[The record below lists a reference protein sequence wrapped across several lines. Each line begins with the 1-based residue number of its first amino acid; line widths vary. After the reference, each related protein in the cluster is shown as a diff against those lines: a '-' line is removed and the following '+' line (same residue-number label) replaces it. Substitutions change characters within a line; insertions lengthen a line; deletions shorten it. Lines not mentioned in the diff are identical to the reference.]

1 MNAQLE
7 WRDSIVQYLVDI
19 LVMGKDVKAYVTV
32 QKTAVMLQLAA
43 KVFYCYIIKSV

>member
-19 LVMGKDVKAYVTV
+19 LVMEKDVKVYVTV
-32 QKTAVMLQLAA
+32 QKSAVMLQLAA
-43 KVFYCYIIKSV
+43 KVFYSFMLHN